1 MSDDD
6 AQWLARPAGRDALQR
21 LAEKRAEDAARARR
35 RAARRAMRLAQR
47 GTAGIELETGV
58 DETTGPAE

>member
-6 AQWLARPAGRDALQR
+6 AQWLARPPGRDALQR

-35 RAARRAMRLAQR
+35 RAARRAVRLAQR
-47 GTAGIELETGV
+47 GAKTGV